1 MAKIRVSGV
10 IPAPIERVWEYIRDF
25 NGLPKWFPGV
35 TDSHI
40 EAGAALNQAG
50 CVRNFG
56 LEGGPRIR
64 EQLIELSDK
73 NRTCSY
79 KMIESPLPI
88 TNYVATVQLTAH
100 GKDTKIEISSQ
111 FDVLPAHE
119 EEIVG
124 MLTGTYQ
131 GAFDLLK
138 KYFASDCSTDLRDS
152 IRKFHP

>member
-10 IPAPIERVWEYIRDF
+10 IPAPVERVWEYIRDF

-40 EAGAALNQAG
+40 EAGPLVNEAG

-56 LEGGPRIR
+56 LEEGPRIR
-64 EQLIELSDK
+64 EQLIELSDE
-73 NRTCSY
+73 NRTCNY

-88 TNYVATVQLTAH
+88 KNYVATVQLTAN
-100 GKDTKIEISSQ
+100 GKETTIEISSQ

-119 EEIVG
+119 KEMVG
-124 MLTGTYQ
+124 MLTETYQ

-138 KYFASDCSTDLRDS
+138 KHFA
-152 IRKFHP
+152 KK